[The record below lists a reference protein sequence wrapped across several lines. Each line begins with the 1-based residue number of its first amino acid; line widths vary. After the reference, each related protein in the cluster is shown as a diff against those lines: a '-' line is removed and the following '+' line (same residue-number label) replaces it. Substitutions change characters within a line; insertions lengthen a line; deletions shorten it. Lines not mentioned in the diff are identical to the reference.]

1 MSGKQ
6 ARSLTAAAVL
16 CCLGLLFAGC
26 PEKTIRVGVV
36 LPLSGENS
44 TYGEAL
50 RKGIELAYQE
60 VQADDSANV
69 MLDLSTVD
77 TESNAEKARD
87 LLAAEYEAG
96 ALVAIGGAISDEA
109 KNMIDVID
117 RFDRVLISPSASSP
131 ELTGI
136 SSNFYRVWPSDFA
149 AATKM
154 AQFAASDLKIVKVVV
169 ITEMQSY
176 AKGIHGVFQPAF
188 EGFGGE
194 VIEVIEVPPG
204 TSDLGGLIDR
214 VITLKPEAVY
224 LAGFEVGIGSMI
236 QELRRLEYQG
246 RILTTSAFALP
257 SSIARVG
264 QDATGV
270 ILTQSVFELDSD
282 HAHIQKFVKGFE
294 ERYGEKPDI
303 YAAHG
308 YDAMKVVATALAD
321 RPALPREVIKGLR
334 DVKDFP
340 GVTGSIQ
347 FDEKGDVRKFPRLY
361 IIGEDLLLYDYN
373 ERVRKQQDE
382 IRRRREALMQKLE
395 QIQKQASDM
404 SN

>member
-1 MSGKQ
+1 MSRKQ
-6 ARSLTAAAVL
+6 VRWITLTGLV
-16 CCLGLLFAGC
+16 CLGLVVAGC
-26 PEKTIRVGVV
+26 PQKAIKVGVV
-36 LPLSGENS
+36 LPLSGDNS

-50 RKGIELAYQE
+50 RKGIELAYEEIQE
-60 VQADDSANV
+60 DGVSA
-69 MLDLSTVD
+69 MLELAIVD
-77 TESNAEKARD
+77 TESDAEKARD
-87 LLAAEYEAG
+87 QLAAQYESG
-96 ALVAIGGAISDEA
+96 ALVALGGATSDEA
-109 KNMIDVID
+109 KSMIDVVD
-117 RFDRVLISPSASSP
+117 RFDRVVISPSASSP

-154 AQFAASDLKIVKVVV
+154 AQFAATDLKIQKMVV
-169 ITEMQSY
+169 ITEQQSY

-204 TSDLGGLIDR
+204 TSDLSGLIDH

-236 QELRRLEYQG
+236 QELRRLEYDG

-264 QDATGV
+264 KDATGV

-282 HAHIQKFVKGFE
+282 HAHVQKFVKGYQD
-294 ERYGEKPDI
+294 RYGEKPDI

-308 YDAMKVVATALAD
+308 YDAMRVVAAALTG
-321 RPALPREVIKGLR
+321 RPALPGEVIKGLR

-347 FDEKGDVRKFPRLY
+347 FDEKGDVQKFPRLY
-361 IIGEDLLLYDYN
+361 IIGDDLLLYDYN
-373 ERVRKQQDE
+373 ERVRKQQEE
-382 IRRRREALMQKLE
+382 IKRRRAALMEKLE
-395 QIQKQASDM
+395 KIQKQASDM